1 MFILSKRG
9 PATRRRLLVTTA
21 IAAGGTLAA
30 VLLFLFYIGVFTG
43 NIRTVVPGRVYRSG
57 TLSPAQLQQLIRE
70 GGVRTVISL
79 RGGDATEPWFRREAE
94 VCRKE
99 GVQLRTLRLRATVL
113 PRPAELA
120 RLLELFDHSPY
131 PVLFHC
137 QGGADRSGLAAALYL
152 HLYERR
158 PLARAVEEGLTWR
171 YGHFPLKAAAMDH
184 FFDLYRAEG
193 AGEDLRTWIRSGY
206 EKVYSRLRTDK
217 YFRKNGERVET
228 GSRRSPGLAPVA

>member
-1 MFILSKRG
+1 MFTLRKRG
-9 PATRRRLLVTTA
+9 AVRSRRLLITNVA
-21 IAAGGTLAA
+21 AAGTVAA
-30 VLLFLFYIGVFTG
+30 VFLFLFYIGVFTG
-43 NIRTVVPGRVYRSG
+43 NLRTVVPGRVYRSG
-57 TLSPAQLQQLIRE
+57 TLPPAQLEELIRK

-94 VCRKE
+94 VCRKA

-113 PRPAELA
+113 PRPAELT
-120 RLLELFDHSPY
+120 RLLELFDHSSY

-158 PLARAVEEGLTWR
+158 PLDLAVEEGLTWR

-206 EKVYSRLRTDK
+206 EKVYSRLRSDK

-228 GSRRSPGLAPVA
+228 SFRRSANPARHA